1 MIAMAISLA
10 TAFHRLLHLL
20 IQYLALPH
28 LQSIK
33 VNKRD
38 WHLRFCRPR
47 GTAGGIALLDER
59 AKSQSM
65 IGYAPLTSD
74 L

>member
-28 LQSIK
+28 DFVDL
-33 VNKRD
+33 V
-38 WHLRFCRPR
+38 
-47 GTAGGIALLDER
+47 ALLAE
-59 AKSQSM
+59 
-65 IGYAPLTSD
+65 
-74 L
+74 